1 MASPTVVQA
10 RRKRPS
16 RPPATARSSRLVLTR
31 AALSIDNLI
40 VGFALGAYKVPI
52 ALAAIAIEVVSVGMS
67 LLGLEVGDRLGTPVE
82 MRSSEVGGIVLIL
95 VGAAIA
101 AGISKQLALNDPHA
115 RAEVAVLRAARRY
128 LRSCQRPQE
137 RPGGRCLLV
146 SSGCGRPRSR
156 SDFSHPSSVRAAPTR
171 GAPCR

>member
-1 MASPTVVQA
+1 MPA
-10 RRKRPS
+10 RRWPGGRWRAPRWSRPDGS
-16 RPPATARSSRLVLTR
+16 GPAAPPATARSSRLVLTR

-101 AGISKQLALNDPHA
+101 AGI
-115 RAEVAVLRAARRY
+115 
-128 LRSCQRPQE
+128 
-137 RPGGRCLLV
+137 
-146 SSGCGRPRSR
+146 
-156 SDFSHPSSVRAAPTR
+156 F
-171 GAPCR
+171 